1 MNQICWTK
9 FVRLRAGDVDMELS
23 CFVSQV
29 KKIRNVQ
36 IYEIVIEVVLEMFA
50 ANWITILQI
59 FPFVILI
66 ANGWISLLIAVK
78 HGHLFEEAFCVC
90 EGFLS

>member
-1 MNQICWTK
+1 
-9 FVRLRAGDVDMELS
+9 MELS

-66 ANGWISLLIAVK
+66 ANG
-78 HGHLFEEAFCVC
+78 
-90 EGFLS
+90 